1 MIRLSLFLVVL
12 LLVSAGQSS
21 AQLSYS
27 GVRSLVLEHDS
38 RLDDLDDSIESAV
51 STNDAAYTNTAALA
65 ASAVQPTS
73 SAYTNTAALA
83 ASAVQQGTV
92 FTGAVVFSDTVWDDL
107 TLSSLQFRDPPGG
120 EAAPALQV
128 YVPAPGVTNFV
139 LDFDTD
145 ERGFGILQMKHGY
158 KRDSEVR
165 PHIHWTSATACTSTW
180 ELAMSFGRIGGGMTN
195 TYLQTAVFTNGTPYV
210 HRMSSFPVI
219 TDMTNKLGES
229 GVFLISLK
237 CVAEGATTTN
247 GPYLMDFDIHYQIDK
262 VGSYNENPYE

>member
-1 MIRLSLFLVVL
+1 MTRLSLFPVVL
-12 LLVSAGQSS
+12 LLVFASQSF

-38 RLDDLDDSIESAV
+38 RLDDLDDAVESAV

-83 ASAVQQGTV
+83 ASAVQHGSV
-92 FTGAVVFSDTVWDDL
+92 FTDAVVFSDTVWDDL

-158 KRDSEVR
+158 RRDSEVR
-165 PHIHWTSATACTSTW
+165 PHFHWTSATACTSTW
-180 ELAMSFGRIGGGMTN
+180 ELWPCPSA
-195 TYLQTAVFTNGTPYV
+195 
-210 HRMSSFPVI
+210 
-219 TDMTNKLGES
+219 
-229 GVFLISLK
+229 
-237 CVAEGATTTN
+237 
-247 GPYLMDFDIHYQIDK
+247 
-262 VGSYNENPYE
+262 GSAAA